1 MRIIIA
7 MFIVMLTACSRHNDE
22 FSAATDEPGE
32 PSVLRIYVYQPDR
45 PIVTR
50 AGEGE
55 VNPINNTLDESTI
68 NNIHIWVFNTNDK
81 ALIAYHSSEGA
92 ASDLSIVNDDGVVY
106 QLAVSPAFEAAA
118 VKPNV
123 DVYVLANDTRFDGS
137 TTAAQLEAAMI
148 EGSNYG
154 PATLT
159 TQVPAG
165 GLPMSGVMR
174 NMSVTGTAPVYSL
187 PTIRLLRE
195 MSKIRFIFCREEG
208 QTAVKINSI
217 LLKENMIP
225 TEEYVFLGNDAQ
237 PYHISET
244 FVDTQTEFVSSTD
257 PVKTDI
263 CQNGNPLNYT
273 YADGTDPQAY
283 EDKLND
289 ALSATTPK
297 LSQVGPFYLRESNK
311 QLSGT
316 ITYQAGDNPA
326 KTIAFSMSATSTYG
340 FSRNHTW
347 TVYAYYGGSSL
358 ELITVFVKNWVDTNY
373 NHEVYNW

>member
-1 MRIIIA
+1 

-81 ALIAYHSSEGA
+81 ALIAYHSNEGA

-137 TTAAQLEAAMI
+137 TTAAQLEAAII

-159 TQVPAG
+159 QLVRTIITKIGGIAG
-165 GLPMSGVMR
+165 AAWGDWFQLIFAIAMVVLAVILVIEGI
-174 NMSVTGTAPVYSL
+174 GTFA
-187 PTIRLLRE
+187 
-195 MSKIRFIFCREEG
+195 K
-208 QTAVKINSI
+208 Q
-217 LLKENMIP
+217 
-225 TEEYVFLGNDAQ
+225 
-237 PYHISET
+237 
-244 FVDTQTEFVSSTD
+244 
-257 PVKTDI
+257 
-263 CQNGNPLNYT
+263 
-273 YADGTDPQAY
+273 
-283 EDKLND
+283 
-289 ALSATTPK
+289 
-297 LSQVGPFYLRESNK
+297 NK
-311 QLSGT
+311 QK
-316 ITYQAGDNPA
+316 A
-326 KTIAFSMSATSTYG
+326 
-340 FSRNHTW
+340 
-347 TVYAYYGGSSL
+347 
-358 ELITVFVKNWVDTNY
+358 
-373 NHEVYNW
+373 